1 MPRGGCTRGGAAQAR
16 REPRRRRRP
25 GRCRCADGVRG
36 TTRLGDAARLRRSC
50 SRHTRRGGRAVVG
63 VQRAPVRGVR
73 MGYSRRHRR
82 PDRSG
87 EIRVG
92 DPRLHR
98 CASHHH
104 SAVGLGCDLVC
115 DCVPSQRL
123 RPHPAR
129 HDEPF
134 HSDCTLQKDI
144 RQRGLRCQLLSR
156 DRHAM
161 DFDSS
166 LWKTST
172 DIDSGERTSDRINDM
187 TIAMSESTASFDT
200 DQLISG
206 AVAALT
212 AGRGLRREDV
222 ARGNRHRRCAAVPQA
237 RRPVIVEGPRGR
249 GAGALLRS
257 PITDLYDG
265 LGGRVAFAPAAEN
278 PRRRLPIGGSQ
289 DVVRPEG
296 FEPPVF

>member
-1 MPRGGCTRGGAAQAR
+1 MDGRLDQAHPVGLTSEPTAGRRRPVGPLRPDRSVADVRATGWGSANRHARQHWLSNTVASRRQPDGTGRSELEVPTPTPITRCPIRQLRITEVLVPRGGCTRGGAAQAR

-50 SRHTRRGGRAVVG
+50 SRHTRRGGRAVVVSSG
-63 VQRAPVRGVR
+63 HRFGACAWVIHDATAGPIDRAKSASETHACTDVPVT
-73 MGYSRRHRR
+73 
-82 PDRSG
+82 
-87 EIRVG
+87 
-92 DPRLHR
+92 
-98 CASHHH
+98 HH

-156 DRHAM
+156 DRHATM

-172 DIDSGERTSDRINDM
+172 DIDSGERTSDRIM
-187 TIAMSESTASFDT
+187 T
-200 DQLISG
+200 
-206 AVAALT
+206 
-212 AGRGLRREDV
+212 
-222 ARGNRHRRCAAVPQA
+222 
-237 RRPVIVEGPRGR
+237 
-249 GAGALLRS
+249 
-257 PITDLYDG
+257 
-265 LGGRVAFAPAAEN
+265 
-278 PRRRLPIGGSQ
+278 
-289 DVVRPEG
+289 
-296 FEPPVF
+296 